1 MHKNSDTTHETS
13 QVWTTCP
20 YVSKDGQFNP
30 DGRVVN
36 NVGDFDS
43 LANAVLY
50 NSLAWALQGYSVYSS
65 RVVTFIKAWFL
76 DADTYMNPNLNY
88 AQMQRGPD
96 GQVGT
101 HTGILY
107 VAVPFIIQ
115 EGRSDLA
122 RLFQRPEVH
131 GENCQW
137 RSCSA
142 SRQGCRMDLRR
153 RLSVQRLD
161 HQIH

>member
-1 MHKNSDTTHETS
+1 MWP
-13 QVWTTCP
+13 VWKTCP
-20 YVSKDGQFNP
+20 YISKDGQFNP

-76 DADTYMNPNLNY
+76 DPDTYMNPNLNY

-101 HTGILY
+101 HTGILF
-107 VAVPFIIQ
+107 V
-115 EGRSDLA
+115 
-122 RLFQRPEVH
+122 
-131 GENCQW
+131 
-137 RSCSA
+137 
-142 SRQGCRMDLRR
+142 
-153 RLSVQRLD
+153 SV
-161 HQIH
+161 